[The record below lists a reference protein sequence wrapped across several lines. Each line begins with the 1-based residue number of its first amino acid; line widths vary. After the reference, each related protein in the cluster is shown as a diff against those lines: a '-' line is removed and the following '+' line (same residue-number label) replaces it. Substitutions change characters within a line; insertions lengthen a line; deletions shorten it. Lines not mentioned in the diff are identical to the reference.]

1 MTRRL
6 KLMPDTPPI
15 PVPDT
20 ANGLSHFDASGA
32 TRMVDVGAKEVTDR
46 TARAS
51 GLVRLA
57 PATLEK
63 ILNRDFIKGDVLCH
77 LLPLDGVRLE
87 FTPHA
92 PDTLEIVAEVRCHG
106 KTGVEMEA
114 MVAVS
119 VAALTIYDMVKGI
132 DRVMVIER
140 IRLDEKSG
148 GRTGAFQRT

>member
-1 MTRRL
+1 
-6 KLMPDTPPI
+6 MPDTPPI

-63 ILNRDFIKGDVLCH
+63 ILNRDFIKGDVLEVAR
-77 LLPLDGVRLE
+77 LAGIQAAKKNLGADSSLP
-87 FTPHA
+87 FTPTRRSKA
-92 PDTLEIVAEVRCHG
+92 
-106 KTGVEMEA
+106 
-114 MVAVS
+114 
-119 VAALTIYDMVKGI
+119 
-132 DRVMVIER
+132 
-140 IRLDEKSG
+140 
-148 GRTGAFQRT
+148 